1 MTDSPLN
8 ILVRDLIGQPGQMRE
23 LSRDVPAPSQ
33 LGEGLVNVPAGELI
47 ELDLRL
53 ESVHEGILVTG
64 DVATT
69 ARGECG
75 RCLDEVALDLEVEF
89 QELFAYHRDEA
100 CEYDVQDDH
109 VNLEPIIRDAVVLA
123 LPFQPV
129 CRPDCPG
136 LDPQTGL
143 KLVGESG
150 LTPAAVRDPR
160 WDALTQFAASNEA
173 DPAEAG
179 PGA

>member
-1 MTDSPLN
+1 MN
-8 ILVRDLIGQPGQMRE
+8 FLVRDLIGHPGLMKE
-23 LSRDVPAPSQ
+23 LSVDLPAPAQ
-33 LGEGLVNVPAGELI
+33 WGEALVAVREGESL
-47 ELDLRL
+47 ELDLRF

-64 DVATT
+64 ELATL

-75 RCLDEVALDLEVEF
+75 RCLDDIALDVEVEF

-143 KLVGESG
+143 KLADGTE
-150 LTPAAVRDPR
+150 LTPTTVRDPR
-160 WDALTQFAASNEA
+160 WDALTNFASTEA
-173 DPAEAG
+173 DLGAG